1 MIGQQLEETEET
13 VSGVIAISR
22 NEPLATFTIAI
33 KGFETVYLP
42 IPNLYGVQEQF
53 IILWVALE
61 W

>member
-1 MIGQQLEETEET
+1 MIGQQLGEIEET

-22 NEPLATFTIAI
+22 NEPLATFTITI
-33 KGFETVYLP
+33 KGFETVNLS

-53 IILWVALE
+53 LILWVALE